1 MTDSIDKKELKK
13 IRDELFK
20 QQQDFSLKI
29 RNTTDPNRPPYGGPS
44 WSERK
49 ASIERRVAREK
60 LKKKKGFMNGDL
72 TWPEHLF
79 GALVIAPIGWFFF
92 GLYFIWYIRFFELF
106 LSLPI
111 PPFWAI
117 VIWAL
122 ACIGGCVV
130 LWFLVE
136 AISDVI
142 KQLRENRDK

>member
-79 GALVIAPIGWFFF
+79 GALVIAPIAWFLL
-92 GLYFIWYIRFFELF
+92 GLYLIFFTRFFELF

-111 PPFWAI
+111 PTFWAI

-136 AISDVI
+136 AISNII
-142 KQLRENRDK
+142 KQVRKNRDK